1 MTNEKMWIIDRM
13 KRCASFYAELSD
25 VDMHIN
31 NDVGQ
36 RDAVKEV
43 YRALGKLVRAD
54 SAVIAK
60 GGR

>member
-1 MTNEKMWIIDRM
+1 M
-13 KRCASFYAELSD
+13 KRCANFYAELSD

-43 YRALGKLVRAD
+43 YRALGKLVKAD

-60 GGR
+60 GGQ